1 MQNICMRFYFIMLKE
16 KIMDTPDE
24 LKYSENDEW
33 ILVEGDTGTVGISD
47 YAQDQLSDV
56 VFVELLVD
64 EGETVDQGDTIATVE
79 SVKAAA
85 DVYSPVSG
93 KISEINDLLA
103 DSPELINTDPY
114 GDAWMI
120 RIILSD
126 PSEVDDLMD
135 ADTYANLD
143 REQ

>member
-56 VFVELLVD
+56 VFVELLVE

>member
-1 MQNICMRFYFIMLKE
+1 
-16 KIMDTPDE
+16 MDTPDE

-33 ILVEGDTGTVGISD
+33 ILVDGDTGTVGISD

-85 DVYSPVSG
+85 DVYAPVSG
-93 KISEINDLLA
+93 KISEINNLLA
-103 DSPELINTDPY
+103 DSPELINADPY

-120 RIILSD
+120 RIVLSD
-126 PSEVDDLMD
+126 PSELDDLMD
-135 ADTYANLD
+135 AETYANLD
-143 REQ
+143 REH

>member
-1 MQNICMRFYFIMLKE
+1 MRFYFIMLKE

-56 VFVELLVD
+56 VFVELLVE